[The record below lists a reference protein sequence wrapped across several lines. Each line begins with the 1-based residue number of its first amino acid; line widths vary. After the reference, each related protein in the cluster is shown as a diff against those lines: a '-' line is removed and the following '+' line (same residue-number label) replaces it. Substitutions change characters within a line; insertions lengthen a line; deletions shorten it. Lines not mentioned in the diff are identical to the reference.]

1 MEKIIENKFF
11 LTENMLYS
19 VEKVLGE
26 PMLKLIDKLKETNH
40 LTKEEWVALIEGRTP
55 ELAQYL
61 FTQARDVR
69 EQVYGKSIY
78 IRGLIEF
85 TNFCKN
91 SA

>member
-26 PMLKLIDKLKETNH
+26 PMLKLIDKLKETKT

-61 FTQARDVR
+61 FGQARESTFEV
-69 EQVYGKSIY
+69 
-78 IRGLIEF
+78 
-85 TNFCKN
+85 
-91 SA
+91 